1 MNFPRAFILA
11 ALATMAAG
19 TAHGESATL
28 FARVDKDADNQPRA
42 LQLAVNSYVRNG
54 VTVDLVGAIHIGDE
68 AYYAELND
76 RFRGYDSVLFEL
88 VAPPGV
94 DFAGE
99 TDKRQGI
106 LSNAQGG
113 LTHLLGLTFQL
124 EQIDYGQPNFVHAD
138 LSPDELRKSMAER
151 NESLYTYFWR
161 LFFASVNEYT
171 RDPLGLRDWQ
181 LLSAMLSEG
190 EDPSFKV
197 LMAYEMTSMDAVRE
211 LLGEDS
217 DSAIIGARNERAIE
231 VLHRELD
238 SGSRRVGIFYG
249 VAHMP
254 DLEERLLGAGFKF
267 AGTDWV
273 DAWNLQA
280 E

>member
-1 MNFPRAFILA
+1 MNSWRNLLLAVLA
-11 ALATMAAG
+11 ATAAG
-19 TAHGESATL
+19 PAFGESATL
-28 FARVDKDADNQPRA
+28 FARVDEDADDRPRA
-42 LQLAVNSYVRNG
+42 LQLAIHSYSRDG
-54 VTVDLVGAIHIGDE
+54 ITVDLIGAIHVGD
-68 AYYAELND
+68 ASYYAGLND
-76 RFRGYDSVLFEL
+76 RFRGYDAVLFEL
-88 VAPPGV
+88 VAPAGV

-99 TDKRQGI
+99 PDKRRGI

-113 LTHLLGLTFQL
+113 LTHLLDLSFQL
-124 EQIDYGQPNFVHAD
+124 EEIDYGMPNLVHAD
-138 LSPDELRKSMAER
+138 LSPDELRQSMAER

-181 LLSAMLSEG
+181 LLSAMVRGG
-190 EDPSFKV
+190 EDPSFKI
-197 LMAYEMTSMDAVRE
+197 LMAYEMTNMDTVRD

-217 DSAIIGARNERAIE
+217 DSAIIGARNERAIQ

-238 SGSRRVGIFYG
+238 AGSRRVGIFYG

-254 DLEERLLGAGFKF
+254 DLEERLVGAGFEL

-273 DAWNLQA
+273 DAWNLQSD
-280 E
+280 